1 MLALPIQSLS
11 QFPVSVPGTVA
22 LAAVTAA
29 AATDDKLSSCTV
41 ASSATL
47 LSSRLYTSDIRCKKC
62 KKIVNCAIQILSI
75 LWYRAFSLLG
85 QFAPRSKSVNRTVAD
100 SLPSQLAP
108 WSFRSLA
115 ISLPGT
121 FAQWPFRS
129 GRSKSLFIVKKFIQR
144 NQSNL
149 KHAVERAT

>member
-62 KKIVNCAIQILSI
+62 KKNCQLCN
-75 LWYRAFSLLG
+75 
-85 QFAPRSKSVNRTVAD
+85 PDTVD
-100 SLPSQLAP
+100 IMVP
-108 WSFRSLA
+108 
-115 ISLPGT
+115 
-121 FAQWPFRS
+121 
-129 GRSKSLFIVKKFIQR
+129 SLFTPGPIRSPEQIGQ
-144 NQSNL
+144 
-149 KHAVERAT
+149 